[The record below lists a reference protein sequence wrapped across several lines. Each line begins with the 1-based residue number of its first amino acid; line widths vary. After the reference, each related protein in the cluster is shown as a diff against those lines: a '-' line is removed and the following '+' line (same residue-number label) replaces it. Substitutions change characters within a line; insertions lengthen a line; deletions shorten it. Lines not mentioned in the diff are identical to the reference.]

1 MSLLGNGASV
11 YKAPDVEW
19 LTSMLLSRS
28 YAPEVQR
35 GALSG
40 LRKVRPDIR
49 RRRLIKVLH
58 HYIDQP
64 HGYDPDVMIGAV
76 DLLATDPSVEAT
88 AALLELLPLLAQS
101 ILRRRGVP
109 EDFRAYYYSAL
120 MTRRRDEDRF
130 TWRDYLLEFGW
141 ETWAG
146 LVLDP
151 AAAPLEQILHPL
163 GQIDRLPRAERHQAL
178 RAIMRRGIMQGA
190 PRQVLQAIRLMLRGE
205 DTRDF

>member
-1 MSLLGNGASV
+1 
-11 YKAPDVEW
+11 
-19 LTSMLLSRS
+19 MLLSRS

-58 HYIDQP
+58 HYIQQP
-64 HGYDPDVMIGAV
+64 QGYDPDVMICAV

-88 AALLELLPLLAQS
+88 AALLELLPSLAQS
-101 ILRRRGVP
+101 ALRRRGIS
-109 EDFRAYYYSAL
+109 EDFRAYYYNAL
-120 MTRRRDEDRF
+120 MTRRRAEDRAS
-130 TWRDYLLEFGW
+130 WRDYLLEFGW
-141 ETWAG
+141 DTWVG

-151 AAAPLEQILHPL
+151 AAAPLEDSLHPL
-163 GQIDRLPRAERHQAL
+163 RQIDRLPRAQRGQAL
-178 RAIMRRGIMQGA
+178 RAIIGRGLVRGA
-190 PRQVLQAIRLMLRGE
+190 PQKVLQAVRLMLRGE